1 MRAKI
6 EASVIDT
13 LTGKTIH
20 ENKTIAEL
28 SEAMGIKYK
37 TLSNA
42 KITGSLIQKRYLIV
56 ATGVQKPPAKTENKD
71 DYALEWEVKELC
83 KKLRQQVGIEILCG
97 IGLHGITEEGQIVR

>member
-6 EASVIDT
+6 EVSVIDT
-13 LTGKTIH
+13 FTGITIH
-20 ENKTIAEL
+20 ENRTIAEI

-42 KITGSLIQKRYLIV
+42 KITGGLVQKRYLIKG
-56 ATGVQKPPAKTENKD
+56 TGFYKAPKEPENKD
-71 DYALEWEVKELC
+71 DYALEWEVKEFC

-97 IGLHGITEEGQIVR
+97 IGLHGITKEGQIVR

>member
-13 LTGKTIH
+13 FTGDTIY
-20 ENKTIAEL
+20 ENRTIAEI
-28 SEAMGIKYK
+28 SAAMGIKYK

-42 KITGSLIQKRYLIV
+42 KTKGNLVQKRYLIK
-56 ATGVQKPPAKTENKD
+56 ATGFYKAPEQPENKD
-71 DYALEWEVKELC
+71 DYALEWEVKEFC